1 MEQGELFKRKNRPT
15 MLQLKY
21 LMELE
26 KQEFGRGVVGS
37 IAEKCGVNHGS
48 VSRYFKT
55 CCQNGYLTQDYK
67 LTQMGKAWLNGYKD
81 LIDDLTIYLEKIGVA
96 EREIP
101 DNIKDMIENIDYYTL
116 TSMLRN
122 DQRMK
127 SIYSIKKKEVLS
139 RNFLEEVLGYGNR
152 HVDFMLYRMAGEGGG
167 VSMADRG
174 FAKPAYLRHNK
185 RVSWLELE
193 ICDMKA
199 NSRVDGKEMSGHLES
214 LKYEYNGILHQA
226 DVKAGKIRIPLSA
239 CHFHRR
245 QGGEFQGSIAV
256 TVTCSVGR
264 GHMPESTAM
273 LLFWL

>member
-21 LMELE
+21 LIELE
-26 KQEFGRGVVGS
+26 KHESGRGIVAL

-55 CCQNGYLTQDYK
+55 CHQSGYLTEDYK
-67 LTQMGKAWLNGYKD
+67 LTKMGAAWLEGYKS
-81 LIDDLTIYLEKIGVA
+81 LIDDLTVYLGKIGIS
-96 EREIP
+96 EKEIP
-101 DNIKDMIENIDYYTL
+101 ENVKDMIENIDYYTL
-116 TSMLRN
+116 ASMLRN

-127 SIYSIKKKEVLS
+127 SIYSAKKKEILS

-152 HVDFMLYRMAGEGGG
+152 HVDFMLYRMEGRGGG

-174 FAKPAYLRHNK
+174 FEKPAYLRHNK

-193 ICDMKA
+193 IRDMKA
-199 NSRVDGKEMSGHLES
+199 NSRVDGKEMIGHLES
-214 LKYEYNGILHQA
+214 LKYEYGGILHKA
-226 DVKAGKIRIPLSA
+226 DMKVGKIRIPLPA

-245 QGGEFQGSIAV
+245 QGGEIQGTITV